1 MAMRSSALISCSRRV
16 TSAVPS
22 EGAMDMGTERER
34 DMLEPAAEIR
44 RLVPVPPGEGM
55 YSSSSA
61 RMAMLTADSAARFR
75 LLVAASVELMVG
87 AEVAGT
93 MLPCLCRAAAW
104 NSVASTAPEGGAVA
118 ECSRCRMLPVNPCVP
133 EMVN

>member
-1 MAMRSSALISCSRRV
+1 
-16 TSAVPS
+16 
-22 EGAMDMGTERER
+22 MDMGTERER

-44 RLVPVPPGEGM
+44 RLVLVPPGEGM

-61 RMAMLTADSAARFR
+61 RMAMLTADSAVRFR

-87 AEVAGT
+87 AEVVGM
-93 MLPCLCRAAAW
+93 MLPCLRRAAAW
-104 NSVASTAPEGGAVA
+104 NSVASTACEGDAVA
-118 ECSRCRMLPVNPCVP
+118 EGSRRRLLPVNPCVP